1 MRFKS
6 ENNVFK
12 FLRRG
17 DLKSIVC
24 AVNVEYLSVLVLL
37 GVFILNKPVII
48 LRTVLSLQELI
59 VWIKTW

>member
-6 ENNVFK
+6 ENVFK
-12 FLRRG
+12 FLRRR

-24 AVNVEYLSVLVLL
+24 AVNVEYLSILVLL
-37 GVFILNKPVII
+37 GVFIPNKPVII